1 MKRRERGKVEARV
14 EICWG
19 PIKKP
24 GRREDGRGEEV
35 EGREE
40 VRVKEL
46 RKWLLEGKGGV
57 KR

>member
-24 GRREDGRGEEV
+24 GWREDGRGEEV
-35 EGREE
+35 EGREGG
-40 VRVKEL
+40 
-46 RKWLLEGKGGV
+46 RKGQGVEKVAARREGWS
-57 KR
+57 